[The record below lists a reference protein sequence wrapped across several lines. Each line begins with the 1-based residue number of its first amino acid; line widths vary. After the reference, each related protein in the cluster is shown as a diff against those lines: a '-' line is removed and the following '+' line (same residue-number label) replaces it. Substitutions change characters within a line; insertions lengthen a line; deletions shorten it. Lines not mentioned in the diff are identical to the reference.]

1 MNRARSAQ
9 DGRAGGKSMWRVWLV
24 PRTEKGTH
32 GPAQALAEGA
42 RGLSCGSGLCDCN
55 QGRGCQHRTSR
66 GRAPGWLVLVAFV
79 AYAVLI
85 AYAWHDL
92 VAWLNGE
99 PPVVT
104 GGER

>member
-1 MNRARSAQ
+1 
-9 DGRAGGKSMWRVWLV
+9 
-24 PRTEKGTH
+24 
-32 GPAQALAEGA
+32 
-42 RGLSCGSGLCDCN
+42 
-55 QGRGCQHRTSR
+55 
-66 GRAPGWLVLVAFV
+66 VLVAFV

>member
-1 MNRARSAQ
+1 
-9 DGRAGGKSMWRVWLV
+9 
-24 PRTEKGTH
+24 
-32 GPAQALAEGA
+32 
-42 RGLSCGSGLCDCN
+42 
-55 QGRGCQHRTSR
+55 
-66 GRAPGWLVLVAFV
+66 VLVAVV